1 VRLEY
6 SRAAAWM
13 SNAYDFG
20 GNDGSFCAYNRERH
34 DAAMSCCTRLPY
46 ACNVLLLP
54 DSLCRRPKAKESE
67 I

>member
-1 VRLEY
+1 
-6 SRAAAWM
+6 M